1 MSAKDTAAR
10 LSTEAKEATKNW
22 IMGHAHR
29 GKWQSR
35 GRPPRTLFE
44 RLDALHEAYNRKVGL
59 PPGTHSPR
67 GPGAPLQSH
76 HFVQQHN
83 LT

>member
-1 MSAKDTAAR
+1 MSAKDIAAR
-10 LSTEAKEATKNW
+10 LSAEAKEVTKNS
-22 IMGHAHR
+22 IVRHG

-59 PPGTHSPR
+59 PPGTGSPR
-67 GPGAPLQSH
+67 RPGAPLQPYHSG
-76 HFVQQHN
+76 QQHN
-83 LT
+83 VM

>member
-29 GKWQSR
+29 GKWR

-59 PPGTHSPR
+59 PPGTGSPR
-67 GPGAPLQSH
+67 GPRAPLQSH